1 MEKKNSRVERKNTLI
16 VLEDINCVKN
26 LKNIKPLKKKEG
38 KKMITTVYVVS
49 SKDNITGVFTS
60 RADTEEM
67 CLSIAEENA
76 YLDFLWM
83 TCHYSWTIDDYFA
96 QYKDAKSIATFS
108 EIKNRWYPPRQTIR
122 SLILDLSIEDTNIQ
136 EVNFY
141 T

>member
-1 MEKKNSRVERKNTLI
+1 
-16 VLEDINCVKN
+16 
-26 LKNIKPLKKKEG
+26 
-38 KKMITTVYVVS
+38 MITTVYVVS
-49 SKDNITGVFTS
+49 FADSPNDFAGVFTS
-60 RADTEEM
+60 RADAEEM

-83 TCHYSWTIDDYFA
+83 TYHYSWTIDDYFA
-96 QYKDAKSIATFS
+96 QYKDAKSVATFS
-108 EIKNRWYPPRQTIR
+108 DIKNKWVYISRQTIR